1 MQLTITLAAAA
12 AAMLASISAA
22 APLERR
28 SFGAVLPV
36 TPEEIKLVETDA
48 RGSLPN
54 SAPPP
59 KLEPSSLTAFQ
70 LIQFNEQ
77 FEVAFFT
84 SMLENV
90 TNGGPGW
97 ETPDKEKMME
107 ALKVV
112 VAQEKLHALDAK
124 GVLDHFKAFSP
135 PPCQYQFPTN
145 SLKEAVALAETF
157 TSVVLGTLQDA
168 NQLLAKN
175 GDAGPVRAVSAV
187 IGQEGEQ
194 NGFYRS
200 VLARPPS
207 SQPFL
212 TTSIAPFAFSALQ
225 TFVVKDS
232 CPFRMSQIDIPTF
245 APLNVA
251 QMAKAGEVEP
261 RTQML
266 SFEVDLREIVT
277 AGRFLGKDRAP
288 LFVTYLSGLNVPL
301 SVPVT
306 NPQWDGARIAFEA
319 EFPFEKNSMYGLSIA
334 ALTYEGK
341 FTNPDD
347 IPKATLAGPGLIQ
360 VNK

>member
-1 MQLTITLAAAA
+1 MQLTTTLATAAV
-12 AAMLASISAA
+12 MLAGFSAA

-28 SFGAVLPV
+28 AFSAELPIS
-36 TPEEIKLVETDA
+36 PEQIKVVEEEA

-77 FEVAFFT
+77 FEVAFFS

-97 ETPDKEKMME
+97 ETTEKDKMVD

-135 PPCQYQFPTN
+135 PPCKYQFPTN
-145 SLKEAVALAETF
+145 DLKSAVALAETF

-200 VLARPPS
+200 ILSRPPS

-225 TFVVKDS
+225 SFVVKDS
-232 CPFRMSQIDIPTF
+232 CPFKMNQIDIPVF
-245 APLNVA
+245 APLNVM
-251 QMAKAGEVEP
+251 QMAGGEIEP
-261 RTQML
+261 KNQML
-266 SFEVDLREIVT
+266 NFEVDLREIVT
-277 AGRFLGKDRAP
+277 AGRFLGKDKAP

-301 SVPVT
+301 SVPVS
-306 NPQWDGARIAFEA
+306 NPQWDGARIAFQA
-319 EFPFEKNSMYGLSIA
+319 EFPFDKNSMFGLSIA

>member
-1 MQLTITLAAAA
+1 MQLSTTLAAAA
-12 AAMLASISAA
+12 VMLAGFSAS

-28 SFGAVLPV
+28 AFSAELPIS
-36 TPEEIKLVETDA
+36 PEQIKVVEEEA

-77 FEVAFFT
+77 FEVAFFS

-97 ETPDKEKMME
+97 ETTEKDKMVD

-135 PPCQYQFPTN
+135 PPCKYQFPTN
-145 SLKEAVALAETF
+145 DLKSAVALAETF

-200 VLARPPS
+200 ILSRPPS

-225 TFVVKDS
+225 SFVVKDS
-232 CPFRMSQIDIPTF
+232 CPFKMNQIDIPLF
-245 APLNVA
+245 APLNVM
-251 QMAKAGEVEP
+251 QMAGGEIEAKN
-261 RTQML
+261 QML
-266 SFEVDLREIVT
+266 NFEVDLREIVT
-277 AGRFLGKDRAP
+277 AGRFLGKDKAP

-301 SVPVT
+301 SVPVS
-306 NPQWDGARIAFEA
+306 NPQWDGARIAFQA
-319 EFPFEKNSMYGLSIA
+319 EFPFDKNSMFGLSIA

>member
-1 MQLTITLAAAA
+1 MQLTTILATAAV
-12 AAMLASISAA
+12 MLAGFSAA

-28 SFGAVLPV
+28 AFSAELPIS
-36 TPEEIKLVETDA
+36 PEQIKVVEEEA

-77 FEVAFFT
+77 FEVAFFS

-97 ETPDKEKMME
+97 ETTEKDKMVD

-135 PPCQYQFPTN
+135 PPCKYQFPTN
-145 SLKEAVALAETF
+145 DLKSAVALAETF

-200 VLARPPS
+200 ILSRPPS

-225 TFVVKDS
+225 SFVVKDS
-232 CPFRMSQIDIPTF
+232 CPFKMNQIDIPVF
-245 APLNVA
+245 APLNVM
-251 QMAKAGEVEP
+251 QMAGGEIEAKN
-261 RTQML
+261 QML
-266 SFEVDLREIVT
+266 NFEVDLREIVT
-277 AGRFLGKDRAP
+277 AGRFLGKDKAP

-301 SVPVT
+301 SVPVM
-306 NPQWDGARIAFEA
+306 NPQWDGARIAFQA
-319 EFPFEKNSMYGLSIA
+319 EFPFDKNSMFGLSIA

>member
-1 MQLTITLAAAA
+1 MQLTTTLAAAVA
-12 AAMLASISAA
+12 TFASLSAA

-28 SFGAVLPV
+28 SFSADLPH
-36 TPEEIKLVETDA
+36 TLEEIKIVEEDA

-59 KLEPSSLTAFQ
+59 KLEPSSLTTFQ

-77 FEVAFFT
+77 FEVAFFS

-90 TNGGPGW
+90 TNGGDGW
-97 ETPDKEKMME
+97 DVTEKDKLVET
-107 ALKVV
+107 LKIV

-135 PPCQYQFPTN
+135 PPCKYQFPTN
-145 SLKEAVALAETF
+145 SLKEAVSLAETF
-157 TSVVLGTLQDA
+157 TSIVLGTLQDA

-175 GDAGPVRAVSAV
+175 GDVGPVRAVSAV

-194 NGFYRS
+194 NGYYRS
-200 VLARPPS
+200 ILSRPPS

-225 TFVVKDS
+225 AFIVPGS
-232 CPFRMSQIDIPTF
+232 CSFKMSQIDIPTF
-245 APLNVA
+245 APLRVA
-251 QMAKAGEVEP
+251 QMQAGEVEAKN
-261 RTQML
+261 QML
-266 SFEVDLREIVT
+266 SFEVNLRELVT
-277 AGRFLGKDRAP
+277 AGRFLGKDKAP
-288 LFVTYLSGLNVPL
+288 LYVTYLSGQNVPL
-301 SVPVT
+301 SVPVA
-306 NPQWDGARIAFEA
+306 NPKWEGAQITFDA

-334 ALTYEGK
+334 ALTYESQ

-347 IPKATLAGPGLIQ
+347 IAKATLAGPGLIQ